1 MGCENSGVIRAAQ
14 GYFRRV
20 KALRT
25 KALLAVILGALA
37 LPGLMARAFP
47 HECHSAVGADHGHDS
62 AWLTADCSLCDL
74 AMPVAEAPSHTAM
87 RLLLLPHPIQRVD
100 ALPRM
105 ECASA
110 EGSDARGPP
119 RA

>member
-1 MGCENSGVIRAAQ
+1 M
-14 GYFRRV
+14 

-25 KALLAVILGALA
+25 KALLAVVLGILM

-62 AWLTADCSLCDL
+62 AWLSADCPLCDL
-74 AMPVAEAPSHTAM
+74 AMPIAEAPPHTATGLP
-87 RLLLLPHPIQRVD
+87 LLLHPIQRVD
-100 ALPRM
+100 ALLQL
-105 ECASA
+105 ECAMA
-110 EGSDARGPP
+110 DWADARGPP